1 MLFFSFGDSN
11 SQDDIVAELNY
22 KTPNL
27 LLTKS
32 TLQKKFTSELIAEL
46 PPSNDERDCE
56 VASELRNHSSGN
68 CTSGNCMSDANGP
81 LHFSTFLVTHNL

>member
-11 SQDDIVAELNY
+11 SQDDIVAEFNS

-46 PPSNDERDCE
+46 SLSNYERDCV
-56 VASELRNHSSGN
+56 VASELRNHS
-68 CTSGNCMSDANGP
+68 SGNCMSDANGP
-81 LHFSTFLVTHNL
+81 LHFSTSLVTHNL